1 MSPPAVGPAG
11 SSRFRTIALGAGIS
25 LAATFLTLAALEA
38 GVRLLGAGPGDTPFR
53 RVDIFT
59 GSAFR
64 PAAIWGTGPL
74 KRQSPFGVWA
84 GEYQPGLRFRF
95 VYPDNRR
102 GNFDAANAVES
113 RINRFG
119 MRGPEIEQAKR
130 PGTFRIMGLG
140 DSYTFGEGVRE
151 EETFLA
157 RIGAA
162 LNGGSSGPR
171 VETINTGVS
180 SYNTMDEITYLE
192 RRWVGFEPDLVL
204 VTFVL
209 NDAYEESIFGPLQQ
223 GYTAGMIRLARE
235 RSIAGSRLLALVYD
249 RWLRWSTGRRTAR
262 VYQSQFSTTPLIP
275 GNNWESCR
283 TALARAES
291 LARGRGFRLAL
302 AIFPELYRLDDGYP
316 FRSVHELVKRDV
328 EQLGIP
334 VLDLFEAFRGRDA
347 RTLWAHP
354 ADHHP
359 NEEAHR
365 IAAEALLAFLRDP
378 RRNLLPPPL
387 QVPAQR

>member
-1 MSPPAVGPAG
+1 MRPGRSDRLR
-11 SSRFRTIALGAGIS
+11 SIARGAGLS
-25 LAATFLTLAALEA
+25 LVAVLLTLAALEA
-38 GVRLLGAGPGDTPFR
+38 GVRLLDAGPGDTPFR
-53 RVDIFT
+53 RVDIFN
-59 GSAFR
+59 GSVFR
-64 PAAIWGTGPL
+64 PAAIWGTAPL
-74 KRQSPFGVWA
+74 KRPSPYGVRA

-119 MRGPEIEQAKR
+119 VRGPEFEHAKR
-130 PGTFRIMGLG
+130 PGTFRILGLG
-140 DSYTFGEGVRE
+140 DSYTFGEGVRA

-157 RIGAA
+157 RIEAA
-162 LNGGSSGPR
+162 LDGGGTGPR

-180 SYNTMDEITYLE
+180 SYNTVDEISYLE
-192 RRWVGFEPDLVL
+192 RRWVGFDPDLVL

-209 NDAYEESIFGPLQQ
+209 NDAYDESIFGPLQQ

-262 VYQSQFSTTPLIP
+262 VYQSQFSATPLIP
-275 GNNWESCR
+275 GNSWESCR
-283 TALARAES
+283 AALARARS
-291 LARGRGFRLAL
+291 LAERRGFRLVL
-302 AIFPELYRLDDGYP
+302 AIFPELYRLDDSYP

-328 EQLGIP
+328 EQVGIP

-347 RTLWAHP
+347 RSLWVHP

-365 IAAEALLAFLRDP
+365 IAAEAMLAFLRDP
-378 RRNLLPPPL
+378 RRNLLPPAL
-387 QVPAQR
+387 QVPARRLN